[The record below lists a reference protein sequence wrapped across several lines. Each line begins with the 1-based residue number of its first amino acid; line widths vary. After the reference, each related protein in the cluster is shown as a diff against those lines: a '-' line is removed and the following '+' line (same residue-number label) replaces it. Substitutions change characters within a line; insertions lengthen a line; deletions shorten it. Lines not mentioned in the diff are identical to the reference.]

1 MVLPC
6 KHIERVT
13 NQVQPAIELLSNMD
27 ILHPDVLRQHA
38 IQPEDYKKGL
48 VFRSAIESI
57 RGTFIASSTKGRE
70 GLIKDVLENM
80 LNRKSIRAYKQNSGR
95 ARYDF
100 TIKLSSD
107 PEYF

>member
-70 GLIKDVLENM
+70 V
-80 LNRKSIRAYKQNSGR
+80 
-95 ARYDF
+95 
-100 TIKLSSD
+100 
-107 PEYF
+107 